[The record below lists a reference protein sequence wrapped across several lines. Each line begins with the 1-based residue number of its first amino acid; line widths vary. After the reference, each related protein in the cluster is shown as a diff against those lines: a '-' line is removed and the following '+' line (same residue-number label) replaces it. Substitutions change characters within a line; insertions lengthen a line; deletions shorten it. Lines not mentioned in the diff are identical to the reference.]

1 MATVSFPPQSLEP
14 SKSIEPIPSL
24 EDAPLEPIAR
34 LDPKIMELHGDVR
47 VDHYHWL
54 REKHEPE
61 VVEYLTN
68 ENRYVSSVMA
78 PTEELQHQLYREM
91 VARIEETDQSV
102 PVRRGEY
109 LYYTRTAQGKQY
121 TIYCRQPADGGPEEI
136 LLDGNRLAEGEK
148 YFRIGVFAPS
158 PDHRLLAYSIDTAGD
173 EVYTVMVKD
182 LATGQLLPDRLIDTY
197 YDLEWANDN
206 QTLFFNKVDEAKRPF
221 ELWSHKLGEAAS
233 TRVFHEADERF
244 NLGLTKTRSR
254 AWMLLTLSSATS
266 SEVWRFSADAP
277 LSAPELMYARRP
289 QIEYD
294 ITHQGDRFYVRIN
307 DQGRNYRLLE
317 VPVAD
322 PSPEN
327 WREIIPHR
335 PAVLLETV
343 VAFAQHLV
351 LVEREG
357 GLRRVRV
364 GLDHVVQFPH
374 PVYHVFPHS
383 NPEYHTNTFRF
394 EYTSMVTPPTV
405 MDYDLD
411 THERTVRKTM
421 VVHGFDADAYVTERI
436 LVQASDGVQVPVALV
451 YRPELRQPANPT
463 MLYGYGSYGLNTE
476 PIFSADRLS
485 LLDRGWIWAI
495 AQVRGGSEL
504 GTPWHDHGKMMSKR
518 NTFTDFIACA
528 EHLIHAGYT
537 APEKLAIMGRSAG
550 GLLMGAV
557 LNERPDLFQAAI
569 AGVPFVDVLNT
580 MLDASLPLTVGEYE
594 EWGNPNEAAAYHY
607 MKSYSPYDNVG
618 PHDYPHVL
626 VLAGLNDP
634 RVQYWEPAKW
644 VAKLRATKQGPR
656 QVLLKTEMGAGHFGP
671 SGRYERFKET
681 AFEYAFLLKYVV

>member
-1 MATVSFPPQSLEP
+1 MARLEP
-14 SKSIEPIPSL
+14 
-24 EDAPLEPIAR
+24 
-34 LDPKIMELHGDVR
+34 KITDLHGDAR
-47 VDHYHWL
+47 VDPYHWL
-54 REKHEPE
+54 REKQAPE
-61 VVEYLTN
+61 VIDYLTS
-68 ENRYVSSVMA
+68 ENRYVSAVMES
-78 PTEELQHQLYREM
+78 TEPLQHRLYREM
-91 VARIEETDQSV
+91 VARIEETDQTV
-102 PVRRGEY
+102 PVRRGQY
-109 LYYTRTAQGKQY
+109 LYYTRTERGKQY
-121 TIYCRQPADGGPEEI
+121 TIYCRQPAAGGNEEI
-136 LLDGNRLAEGEK
+136 LLDGNLLAAGEK

-158 PDHRLLAYSIDTAGD
+158 PDHRLLAYSIDTDGD
-173 EVYTVMVKD
+173 EVYTLMVKD
-182 LATGQLLPDRLIDTY
+182 LATGQLLPDRLADTY
-197 YDLEWANDN
+197 YDVEWANDN
-206 QTLFFNKVDEAKRPF
+206 QTLFFNRVDEAKRPF
-221 ELWSHKLGEAAS
+221 ELWRHKLGDTES
-233 TRVFHEADERF
+233 TRVFHEPDERF
-244 NLGLTKTRSR
+244 NLGLTKTRSQ
-254 AWMLLTLSSATS
+254 AWLLLTLSSATA

-277 LSAPELMYARRP
+277 LSVPELMYARRP

-294 ITHQGDRFYVRIN
+294 VTHQGDRFYVRIN
-307 DQGRNYRLLE
+307 DQGRNFRLVE

-322 PSPEN
+322 PAVEN
-327 WREIIPHR
+327 WREVIPHR
-335 PAVLLETV
+335 PSVLLETV
-343 VAFAQHLV
+343 IAFAEHLV

-357 GLRRVRV
+357 GLRRIRI
-364 GLDHVVQFPH
+364 GFDHDVAFPH

-383 NPEYHTNTFRF
+383 NPEYRTSTFRF

-405 MDYDLD
+405 IDYDLA

-421 VVHGFDADAYVTERI
+421 VVHGYDAEAYVTERI
-436 LVQASDGVQVPVALV
+436 LVPAADGAQVPMALV
-451 YRPELRQPANPT
+451 YRRDRPEKSSPT

-476 PIFSADRLS
+476 PVFSADRLS
-485 LLDRGWIWAI
+485 LLDRGWTWAI

-504 GTPWHDHGKMMSKR
+504 GTPWHDHGKMMHKR
-518 NTFTDFIACA
+518 NTFSDFIACA
-528 EHLIHAGYT
+528 ELLVAQGYT

-594 EWGNPNEAAAYHY
+594 EWGNPNEPEAYAY

-644 VAKLRATKQGPR
+644 VARLRATKQGAR
-656 QVLLKTEMGAGHFGP
+656 EVLLKTEMGAGHFGP

-681 AFEYAFLLKYVV
+681 AFEYAFLLKYVG

>member
-14 SKSIEPIPSL
+14 PKFSEPV
-24 EDAPLEPIAR
+24 AR
-34 LDPKIMELHGDVR
+34 LDPQTVELHGDVR

-54 REKHEPE
+54 RDKQSPE
-61 VVEYLTN
+61 VVAYLTN
-68 ENRYVSSVMA
+68 ENRYVSAVMA
-78 PTEELQHQLYREM
+78 PTEALQQQLYREM
-91 VARIEETDQSV
+91 VARIEETDQTV

-109 LYYTRTAQGKQY
+109 LYYTRTERGKQY
-121 TIYCRQPADGGPEEI
+121 TIYCRQPASGGPEEI
-136 LLDGNRLAEGEK
+136 LLDGNQLAQGEK

-182 LATGQLLPDRLIDTY
+182 LSTGQLLPDRLIDTY

-221 ELWSHKLGEAAS
+221 ELWRHRLGEAES
-233 TRVFHEADERF
+233 TRVFHEPDERF

-266 SEVWRFSADAP
+266 SEVWRFPAGSP
-277 LSAPELMYARRP
+277 LSEPELMYARRP

-307 DQGRNYRLLE
+307 DQGRNYRLVE

-322 PSPEN
+322 PSSEN

-343 VAFAQHLV
+343 VAFAGHLV

-364 GLDHVVQFPH
+364 GLDHDVQFPH

-383 NPEYHTNTFRF
+383 NPEYHTSTFRF

-405 MDYDLD
+405 MDYDLN

-421 VVHGFDADAYVTERI
+421 VVHGFDAGAYVTERI
-436 LVQASDGVQVPVALV
+436 LVRAADGAQVPVALV
-451 YRPELRQPANPT
+451 YRPELRKTSNPTGSPT

-476 PIFSADRLS
+476 PIFNADRLS

-504 GTPWHDHGKMMSKR
+504 GTPWHDDGKMMSKR

-528 EHLIHAGYT
+528 EHLISAGYT
-537 APEKLAIMGRSAG
+537 VPEKLAIMGRSAG

-557 LNERPDLFQAAI
+557 LNARPDLFQAAI

-594 EWGNPNEAAAYHY
+594 EWGNPNEAAAYEY

-618 PHDYPHVL
+618 PHDYPHLL

-656 QVLLKTEMGAGHFGP
+656 EVLLKTEMGAGHFGP

-681 AFEYAFLLKYVV
+681 AFEYAFLLKYVR

>member
-1 MATVSFPPQSLEP
+1 MVQPATPLSPPVARREP
-14 SKSIEPIPSL
+14 QTIH
-24 EDAPLEPIAR
+24 
-34 LDPKIMELHGDVR
+34 LHGD
-47 VDHYHWL
+47 DHEDPYQWL
-54 REKHEPE
+54 RDKESPE
-61 VVEYLTN
+61 VLHYLED
-68 ENRYVSSVMA
+68 ENRYMASVMQT
-78 PTEELQHQLYREM
+78 TEELQHQLYSEM
-91 VARIEETDQSV
+91 VARIEEDDQTV
-102 PVRRGEY
+102 PVRRGDY
-109 LYYTRTAQGKQY
+109 FYYTRTERGKQY
-121 TIYCRQPADGGPEEI
+121 TIYCRRAAAGGDEEI
-136 LLDGNRLAEGEK
+136 LLDGNHLAEGEK

-158 PDHRLLAYSIDTAGD
+158 PDHRLLAYSIDTEGD

-182 LATGQLLPDRLIDTY
+182 LATGQLLPDRLTETY

-206 QTLFFNKVDEAKRPF
+206 CTLFFNKVDATKRPY
-221 ELWSHKLGEAAS
+221 ELWRHRLGDAESA
-233 TRVFHEADERF
+233 RVFHEPDERF

-266 SEVWRFSADAP
+266 SEVWLWPADAP
-277 LSAPELMYARRP
+277 AQEPELMYARRP

-294 ITHQGDRFYVRIN
+294 ITHQGERFYIRIN
-307 DQGRNYRLLE
+307 DQGRNFRLLE
-317 VPVAD
+317 APVAD
-322 PSPEN
+322 PTVEN
-327 WREIIPHR
+327 WCEVIPHR
-335 PAVLLETV
+335 PQVLLETV
-343 VAFAQHLV
+343 VAFAEHLV

-383 NPEYHTNTFRF
+383 NPEYHADSFRF

-405 MDYDLD
+405 IDYHLG

-421 VVHGFDADAYVTERI
+421 VVHGYDADAYTTERI
-436 LVQASDGVQVPVALV
+436 LVTVADGAQVPVALV
-451 YRPELRQPANPT
+451 YRRGLNRQEPNPT

-476 PIFSADRLS
+476 PTFNSDRLC

-504 GTPWHDHGKMMSKR
+504 GTPWHDDGKMMLKR
-518 NTFTDFIACA
+518 NTFSDFIACA
-528 EHLIHAGYT
+528 EHLVANGYT

-550 GLLMGAV
+550 GLLMGTV
-557 LNERPDLFQAAI
+557 VNERPKLFQAAI
-569 AGVPFVDVLNT
+569 AGVPFVDVVNT

-594 EWGNPNEAAAYHY
+594 EWGNPNEAEAYRY
-607 MKSYSPYDNVG
+607 MKSYSPYDNIG
-618 PHDYPHVL
+618 PHDYPHLL

-644 VAKLRATKQGPR
+644 VARLRATKQGAR
-656 QVLLKTEMGAGHFGP
+656 EILLKTEMGAGHFGP

-681 AFEYAFLLKYVV
+681 AFEYAFLLQYVR

>member
-1 MATVSFPPQSLEP
+1 
-14 SKSIEPIPSL
+14 
-24 EDAPLEPIAR
+24 
-34 LDPKIMELHGDVR
+34 
-47 VDHYHWL
+47 
-54 REKHEPE
+54 
-61 VVEYLTN
+61 
-68 ENRYVSSVMA
+68 
-78 PTEELQHQLYREM
+78 
-91 VARIEETDQSV
+91 
-102 PVRRGEY
+102 
-109 LYYTRTAQGKQY
+109 
-121 TIYCRQPADGGPEEI
+121 
-136 LLDGNRLAEGEK
+136 
-148 YFRIGVFAPS
+148 
-158 PDHRLLAYSIDTAGD
+158 
-173 EVYTVMVKD
+173 
-182 LATGQLLPDRLIDTY
+182 
-197 YDLEWANDN
+197 
-206 QTLFFNKVDEAKRPF
+206 
-221 ELWSHKLGEAAS
+221 
-233 TRVFHEADERF
+233 
-244 NLGLTKTRSR
+244 
-254 AWMLLTLSSATS
+254 
-266 SEVWRFSADAP
+266 
-277 LSAPELMYARRP
+277 MYARRP

-317 VPVAD
+317 VPVAN

-335 PAVLLETV
+335 PAVLLEAV

-411 THERTVRKTM
+411 THQRTVRKTM
-421 VVHGFDADAYVTERI
+421 VVHGFDANAYVTERI
-436 LVQASDGVQVPVALV
+436 LVQAADSVQVPVALV
-451 YRPELRQPANPT
+451 YRPELRQTANPT

-504 GTPWHDHGKMMSKR
+504 GTPWHDDGKMMSKR

-528 EHLIHAGYT
+528 EHLIQARYT

-550 GLLMGAV
+550 GLLMGTV